1 MKKVAIVIIN
11 YNSAAFTTACV
22 QSIREQTAP
31 GLDYE
36 IIIVDN
42 NSEPADYEEMLHQC
56 AQLECVK
63 IVRSRLNTG
72 FSGGNM
78 LGAQYADAE
87 YIFFLNNDTV
97 LLNDCPSILYRF
109 METHPGAGLCTGQMY
124 NSDGSFH
131 HSFGYFPSLWL
142 KIAGPTALRF
152 FHPKAYPDK
161 KKVYTEPLPVSLV
174 TGAAMFVRSA
184 AFDRIG
190 GFDTCHFLYCE
201 EEDVALRL
209 KKAGYSTWLVP
220 EGRFIHHAG
229 KSTTQSYD
237 IKKEYYV
244 SLLYYH
250 RKHASRLEYV
260 LLKGVYFFK
269 NFKKCWKHR
278 DYLKLAFFVLVGAGL
293 EHSLRHQQQMRQH

>member
-11 YNSAAFTTACV
+11 YNSAGFTTACV

-31 GLDYE
+31 GLNYE

-42 NSEPADYEEMLHQC
+42 NSEPADYEEMVRHC
-56 AQLECVK
+56 APLESVK

-78 LGAQYADAE
+78 MGAQYADAE

-97 LLNDCPSILYRF
+97 LLNDCLTILYRF
-109 METHPGAGLCTGQMY
+109 MEAHPEAGLCTGQMY
-124 NSDGSFH
+124 NTDGSFH
-131 HSFGYFPSLWL
+131 HSFGYFPTLLL
-142 KIAGPTALRF
+142 KIVGPTLLRF
-152 FHPKAYPDK
+152 FQPQEFPNK

-174 TGAAMFVRSA
+174 TGAAMFVRTA
-184 AFDRIG
+184 AFNRIG

-237 IKKEYYV
+237 IKKEYYI

-250 RKHASRLEYV
+250 RKHASWLEYIF
-260 LLKGVYFFK
+260 LKGVYFFK
-269 NFKKCWKHR
+269 NFKKSWKHL
-278 DYLKLAFFVLVGAGL
+278 DNLKLAFFVLGGAGL
-293 EHSLRHQQQMRQH
+293 EHSLRHRQQMR